1 MSTLSAPKLKA
12 DFMYLYKGMYQ
23 TGARKT
29 PTSAAKPTLLQSRKD
44 HSAKKNADGA
54 SKDKRPSTNSQADQ
68 SKSIGQLFRSSG
80 KVDIPKA
87 ADQEKSAVSPTTNAS
102 LRAKTSQEE
111 KREPSS
117 NLIFKPRATTKGTLT
132 FFCLLFDPC

>member
-12 DFMYLYKGMYQ
+12 DFMYLYKGMYN
-23 TGARKT
+23 ARKS

-44 HSAKKNADGA
+44 HSAKKTTHGGP
-54 SKDKRPSTNSQADQ
+54 KDKRVDPQAQADP

-80 KVDIPKA
+80 KVDLPRGT
-87 ADQEKSAVSPTTNAS
+87 DQEKSALSPTTNAS
-102 LRAKTSQEE
+102 LRAKTSQDE

-117 NLIFKPRATTKGTLT
+117 NILFKQRPTTKGTLT
-132 FFCLLFDPC
+132 SLILLPKLY